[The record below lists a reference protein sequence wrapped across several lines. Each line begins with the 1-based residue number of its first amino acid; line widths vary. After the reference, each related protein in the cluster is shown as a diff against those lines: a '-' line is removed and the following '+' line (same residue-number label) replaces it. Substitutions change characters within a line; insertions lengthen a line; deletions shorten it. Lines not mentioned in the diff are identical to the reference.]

1 MKQQLFNFK
10 KPIAKFYLDGSEFVG
25 FDRLWQTFDAAALL
39 DGVVDDVKG
48 ITAATTTNTKAKG

>member
-39 DGVVDDVKG
+39 DGVVDDVQG
-48 ITAATTTNTKAKG
+48 ITAATKTNTKAKG

>member
-48 ITAATTTNTKAKG
+48 ITAATKTNTKAKG